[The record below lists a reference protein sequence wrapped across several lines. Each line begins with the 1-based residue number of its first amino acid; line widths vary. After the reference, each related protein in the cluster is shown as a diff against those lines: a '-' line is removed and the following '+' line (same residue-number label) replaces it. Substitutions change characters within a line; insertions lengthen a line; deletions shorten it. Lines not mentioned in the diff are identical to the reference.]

1 VRRRATSVAAVCLT
15 LAASSACAGT
25 SSGAPAR
32 APSPLSV
39 RLSSTRAG
47 ARPVVLKL
55 TVRTELQC
63 GRLVGGTVAV
73 RLPRGAHVP
82 RSISRSAALIGGK
95 PAAGVAIAGR
105 TLTIAVPQPR
115 GVICTVIGPG
125 RAVVTLTRAAGLGN
139 PARAGRYLYAVERRG
154 VVLRTHVTIH

>member
-1 VRRRATSVAAVCLT
+1 MLWRVTPVTAVCLT
-15 LAASSACAGT
+15 LAASSPCAGT

-32 APSPLSV
+32 TSGPLSV
-39 RLSSTRAG
+39 RLSSARAG
-47 ARPVVLKL
+47 ARPVTVKL

-73 RLPRGAHVP
+73 RLPAAASVP
-82 RSISRSAALIGGK
+82 RSISRNAALIGGR
-95 PAAGVAIAGR
+95 PSAGVTISGR

-125 RAVVTLTRAAGLGN
+125 QAVVTLTRRAGLGN
-139 PARAGRYLYAVERRG
+139 PARAGRYVVAVVLRG
-154 VVLRTHVTIH
+154 VVLKTHVTIH